1 MSAPAPWSFS
11 FEPLY
16 LLLSAAAVVA
26 YVRAARRYPVSR
38 WRRAAFATGIL
49 LIAAT
54 LNSPLETISDHY
66 LLLIH
71 LLQNA
76 MIADWAPPL
85 MLLGLS
91 QDMRLELA
99 RRGGRL
105 MRRATEPAVAL
116 PLWLAAWY
124 GVHVPTFYDWALRLT
139 WPLNLE
145 HAILITAG
153 LIFWWPLL
161 EPPPRRL
168 TVGPT
173 LAYLGIAFFTS
184 PWLSLA
190 LIFTT
195 RPLYSF
201 YVHVPRLWGMSVTED
216 QNLGGVLMNAELTL
230 IFFVLFAYHLLHLL
244 AEEERIQRELDAQ
257 ARVAYPAARPDE
269 SKGAEGHG

>member
-1 MSAPAPWSFS
+1 MNAPPPLSFS
-11 FEPLY
+11 FEPLF
-16 LLLSAAAVVA
+16 LALSVLAAVA
-26 YVRAARRYPVSR
+26 YARAAVRYRPSR
-38 WRRAAFATGIL
+38 WRIGAFATGLL

-85 MLLGLS
+85 LLIGLTPA
-91 QDMRLELA
+91 MRRALA
-99 RRGGRL
+99 ERGGRTFHQL
-105 MRRATEPAVAL
+105 TEPVVAL
-116 PLWLAAWY
+116 PFWLAAWY
-124 GVHVPTFYDWALRLT
+124 GVHVPGFYDWALRT
-139 WPLNLE
+139 SWPLNLE
-145 HAILITAG
+145 HAVLIAAG
-153 LIFWWPLL
+153 LCFWWPLL

-195 RPLYSF
+195 RPLYNF
-201 YVHVPRLWGMSVTED
+201 YAGAPRLWGFSATED

-230 IFFVLFAYHLLHLL
+230 IFFVLLAYHLVHLL
-244 AEEERIQRELDAQ
+244 AEEERMQHELDAR
-257 ARVAYPAARPDE
+257 AHAARFAHPQPDQRGGSE
-269 SKGAEGHG
+269 HG